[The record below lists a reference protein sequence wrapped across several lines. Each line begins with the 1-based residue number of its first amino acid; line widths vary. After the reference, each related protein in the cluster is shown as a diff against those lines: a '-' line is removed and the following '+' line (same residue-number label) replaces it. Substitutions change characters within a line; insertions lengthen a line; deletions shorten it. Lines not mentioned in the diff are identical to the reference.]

1 MKPTYIYIALVII
14 VIAGIVSLRLANP
27 GGGAARATAYD
38 GFAQCLSDAGA
49 TFYGAFWCP
58 HCAEQK
64 KLFDNSRALPY
75 VECSTPDGN
84 GRLQICVEKQINGYP
99 TWIFAD
105 GEVVDRVMQ
114 LSELSEKTSCAL
126 PQV

>member
-1 MKPTYIYIALVII
+1 MKPTYIYIGLVVLVI
-14 VIAGIVSLRLANP
+14 VGIVFVRNAST
-27 GGGAARATAYD
+27 GGGATRVTAYD
-38 GFAQCLSDAGA
+38 GFATCLKDAGA

-64 KLFDNSRALPY
+64 KMFDNTRMLPY
-75 VECSTPDGN
+75 VECSTPDGKN
-84 GRLQICVEKQINGYP
+84 QLPVCTEKEIKGYP

-105 GEVVDRVMQ
+105 GTVVDHVMQ